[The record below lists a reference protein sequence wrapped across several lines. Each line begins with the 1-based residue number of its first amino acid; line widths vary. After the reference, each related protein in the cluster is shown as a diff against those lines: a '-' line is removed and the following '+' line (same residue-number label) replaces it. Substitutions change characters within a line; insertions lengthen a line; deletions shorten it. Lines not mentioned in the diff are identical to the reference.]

1 MRRQTSGEEPREALA
16 RAGWLRELP
25 RATVTQLLAMGR
37 ARRLGHDAVIYA
49 RGDQPAGLYGVL
61 HGRVHLT
68 VVAADGRE
76 LLAAIFGPGSWF
88 GEISLLDGRQRF
100 YCARA
105 VGETEV
111 LVVPRRPLLAFLDA
125 EPRVYRHIAILLCQ
139 RLRDAFAY
147 VEEAMFLPLSTRLV
161 RRLLGLAEEYG
172 VTTPRGTRLALR
184 LPQEELGR
192 MLGASR
198 QSVSKELKALE
209 ARGWID
215 VAYGTVVIRDRDA
228 LDRTAQ
234 ARS

>member
-1 MRRQTSGEEPREALA
+1 
-16 RAGWLRELP
+16 
-25 RATVTQLLAMGR
+25 MGR
-37 ARRLGHDAVIYA
+37 PRRLGHDAVIYA

-61 HGRVHLT
+61 RGRVHLT
-68 VVAADGRE
+68 VVSADGRE

-100 YCARA
+100 YCARS
-105 VGETEV
+105 VGEAEV
-111 LVVPRRPLLAFLDA
+111 LVLPRRPLLAYLDE
-125 EPRVYRHIAILLCQ
+125 EPRLYRHIAVLLCQ

-161 RRLLGLAEEYG
+161 RRLLVLGDEYG
-172 VTTPRGTRLALR
+172 ENTPHGTRLALR

-209 ARGWID
+209 ALGWID
-215 VAYGTVVIRDRDA
+215 VVYGTVVIRERDA
-228 LDRTAQ
+228 LARAAQ
-234 ARS
+234 RAA